1 MVQLNYNLLRKDPKR
16 LYHMDIARFFAILF
30 MVLSHVQLMYGSEE
44 FMESFLGSFFDML
57 AGPPAAPVFMV
68 LMGFFAVYTKKTQV
82 KPGLRRGLIIFLVGL
97 ILNIVRMVIPYAIGV
112 PLGLFS
118 YEGYA
123 ATFGENIVFFLFEVD
138 ILLLAGLAYGITILL
153 LQVRPKIILPITFF
167 IIAIVSPFLWG
178 IYTNNSAVNIFL
190 DLIWGNRAHVAF
202 PIFPWLCYPILGA
215 WIGMLIMPPKG
226 AIQDISSNGATQDIS
241 SEKSQESQKLGKK
254 IFLVGLF
261 LLVLGLIIVLIDIEG
276 QLGDYYRSGPGAVF
290 AFSGF
295 VILWLF
301 LGLNIMKIFEG
312 KIKPLIVYISSNL
325 TSIYCIHW
333 TILGWLL
340 FLIPSSAFD
349 AIGVL
354 LIFAIVFPVSVLI
367 SIKIKIKL

>member
-16 LYHMDIARFFAILF
+16 LYHMDIARFFAIVF

-44 FMESFLGSFFDML
+44 FIESSLGYFFDVL

-68 LMGFFAVYTKKTQV
+68 LMGFFAVYIKKTQV

-97 ILNIVRMVIPYAIGV
+97 ILNIVRMVIPYALGIK
-112 PLGLFS
+112 LGLFS
-118 YEGYA
+118 YEGYG

-138 ILLLAGLAYGITILL
+138 ILLFAGLAYGITILL
-153 LQVRPKIILPITFF
+153 LQFRPKIILPITFF

-190 DLIWGNRAHVAF
+190 DLIWGNRTHVAF
-202 PIFPWLCYPILGA
+202 PQFPWLCYPILGA
-215 WIGMLIMPPKG
+215 WIGVLIMPP
-226 AIQDISSNGATQDIS
+226 NGATQDIS
-241 SEKSQESQKLGKK
+241 SENPQESQKLGKRV
-254 IFLVGLF
+254 FLVGLF
-261 LLVLGLIIVLIDIEG
+261 LLVLGLIIFLIDIDG
-276 QLGDYYRSGPGAVF
+276 QIGDYYHSGPGAVF
-290 AFSGF
+290 LYSGF

-301 LGLNIMKIFEG
+301 LLLNIMKIMEG
-312 KIKPLIVYISSNL
+312 KIKPLIEYISINL

-340 FLIPSSAFD
+340 FLIPSNAYD

-367 SIKIKIKL
+367 SKKIKIKL